1 MSTLNVANITDGT
14 TTVATGYVV
23 NGSAKAWVSFTGT
36 GTVTIQDSFE
46 MSSITDRGVGL
57 YTVNF
62 SSAFDNAL
70 YACTA
75 GSAAFTADGMGSS
88 RTTTSSYTENKDART
103 YAAVDSPNYFFV
115 AIGDL
120 A

>member
-1 MSTLNVANITDGT
+1 LSDIRANTISDAAGT
-14 TTVATGYVV
+14 GPIDLYKQSA
-23 NGSAKAWVSFTGT
+23 AKAWVSFTGT

-46 MSSITDRGVGL
+46 MSSIADRGVGL

-62 SSAFDNAL
+62 SSTFDNAL

-75 GSAAFTADGMGSS
+75 GSSDYTADGIGRS
-88 RTTTSSYTENKDART
+88 RTTTSSQTENKDART
-103 YAAVDSPNYFFV
+103 YTPADSPNYFFV